1 MNSQLVNP
9 ACGTRVAGLVLA
21 LALAPLAMAGEHRWP
36 AEAEALYLQR
46 FNALFNPDPAAAAQ
60 TGGLAYDPLEA
71 VPGVANHEPLPE
83 ATATQRTLGAEAL
96 KAAEDYA
103 AARNSQALIIWRK
116 GRIELAAYFNGA
128 DADTLIVGRSLAKP
142 MTVMA
147 VGRAMAEGH
156 VAALD
161 QPVADFI
168 IEWRQ
173 PDPAFPARETMQLR
187 HLLDMRTGF
196 LAQGS
201 DFSPESILNRA
212 YLHPYHAEVII
223 DEYPLTHAPGE
234 RYDYS
239 NATSE
244 LVAPLLERATGQ
256 RYAEW
261 IGNEV
266 LAPIGARGGQVWVN
280 RPGGTAHAG
289 CCLLLPAESFLRLAL
304 LSLFDGRW
312 EGRQLLPEGFVA
324 ETRKPL
330 AQNPWAGMGLYLAEP
345 WARMR
350 GAANPDRPELNRT
363 LHTEPFLAADLY
375 LFDGNANQ
383 VAYIVPSEELV
394 ILRVGNTPPAELGWD
409 NSFLPNTILR
419 SIRQEPGH
427 RSGQE

>member
-1 MNSQLVNP
+1 MQPLTIRKVPGFRVSVGP
-9 ACGTRVAGLVLA
+9 AATTLVLA
-21 LALAPLAMAGEHRWP
+21 LVLVPAAIADEKRWP
-36 AEAEALYLQR
+36 PEAEALYLER
-46 FNALFNPDPAAAAQ
+46 FNALFNPLPAARAQ
-60 TGGLAYDPLEA
+60 TGGLAYDPLEG
-71 VPGVANHEPLPE
+71 VPGTAKHQPLPV
-83 ATATQRTLGAEAL
+83 AAADQRTISAEAL
-96 KAAEDYA
+96 QAAEDYA
-103 AARNSQALIIWRK
+103 AARNSQALIVWRK
-116 GRIELAAYFNGA
+116 GRVELAAYFNGA

-156 VAALD
+156 LASLD

-168 IEWRQ
+168 TEWRQ
-173 PDPAFPARETMQLR
+173 PRPAFPARERMQVR

-201 DFSPESILNRA
+201 DPSPESILNRA

-223 DEYPLTHAPGE
+223 DEYPLTHVPGE

-261 IGNEV
+261 IGSEV

-280 RPGGTAHAG
+280 RPGGTSHAG

-304 LSLFDGRW
+304 LSLFDGSW
-312 EGRQLLPEGFVA
+312 EGRRLLPEGFVA

-345 WARMR
+345 WARQR
-350 GAANPDRPELNRT
+350 GAANPDRPELNQT
-363 LHTEPFLAADLY
+363 LHSEPFRAADLY

-383 VAYIVPSEELV
+383 VAYIVPSQELV
-394 ILRVGNTPPAELGWD
+394 ILRVGNAPPADLGWD
-409 NSFLPNTILR
+409 NSYLPNTILQG
-419 SIRQEPGH
+419 IR
-427 RSGQE
+427 